1 MGKMNIFLIA
11 TTFFTGIVAGLFFA
25 WTISV
30 MNGLAKLPDKEFILS
45 MQTMNREIQNP
56 IFFIFFFGT
65 AILLP
70 ICAFI
75 SYRGSLNSS
84 FWLIFIPMLLYLI
97 GVMMV
102 TIFKNV
108 PLNNML
114 DSFVLDSS
122 TLEQIDVVRRK
133 FEAPWNRWNLVR
145 TISGMLSFALLLL
158 GMIKR

>member
-1 MGKMNIFLIA
+1 MNIVLIA

-30 MNGLAKLPDKEFILS
+30 MNGLAKLSDKEFILS
-45 MQTMNREIQNP
+45 MQSMNREIQNP

-114 DSFVLDSS
+114 ERFVLDSS

>member
-1 MGKMNIFLIA
+1 MGKMNIVLIA

-45 MQTMNREIQNP
+45 MQSMNREIQNP

>member
-1 MGKMNIFLIA
+1 MNIVLIV
-11 TTFFTGIVAGLFFA
+11 TTFFTGIMAGLFFA

-45 MQTMNREIQNP
+45 MQSMNREIQNP

-70 ICAFI
+70 TCAFV
-75 SYRGSLNSS
+75 SYRGYLNSS
-84 FWLIFIPMLLYLI
+84 FWLILIPLLLYLI

-102 TIFKNV
+102 TIFRNI

-114 DSFVLDSS
+114 DSFVPDSS
-122 TLEQIDVVRRK
+122 TVAEIDLVRRK
-133 FEAPWNRWNLVR
+133 FETPWNRWNLVR
-145 TISGMLSFALLLL
+145 TFSSMLSFVLLLL
-158 GMIKR
+158 AMIKI

>member
-1 MGKMNIFLIA
+1 MNIVLIA

-45 MQTMNREIQNP
+45 MQYMNREIQNP